1 MRRLVLQY
9 ITALAHWGRPLPTP
23 RATNSSELPNNA
35 CYTSCRSFASK
46 DYDAQRKTVDLIS
59 IKFLSQFISLKRR
72 VSQAPR
78 AAIRQELCGVFFE
91 YRCLP
96 FSLVSTTRSFTSLQ
110 MMSVFYLD
118 STQCKKRQID
128 SLFEITK
135 KNLNNI
141 QREIQQVKPKNESLL
156 CSLTGEPAAKPSSV
170 NCLMQAYAKGRAS

>member
-78 AAIRQELCGVFFE
+78 AAIRQELCGIFFE
-91 YRCLP
+91 YRCFP
-96 FSLVSTTRSFTSLQ
+96 FSLVSTTRSFTSIA
-110 MMSVFYLD
+110 LD
-118 STQCKKRQID
+118 YDVSILLGQHSMQEVVDRQLVRNHQEK
-128 SLFEITK
+128 SK
-135 KNLNNI
+135 
-141 QREIQQVKPKNESLL
+141 
-156 CSLTGEPAAKPSSV
+156 
-170 NCLMQAYAKGRAS
+170 